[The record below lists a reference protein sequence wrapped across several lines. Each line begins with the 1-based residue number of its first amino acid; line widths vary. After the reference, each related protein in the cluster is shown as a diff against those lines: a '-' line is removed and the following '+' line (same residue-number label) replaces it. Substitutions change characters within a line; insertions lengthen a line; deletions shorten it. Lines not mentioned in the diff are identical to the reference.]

1 MFSRKKEKSS
11 DVLKAKNSAIAFL
24 AKREYSKL
32 ELYQK
37 LFLRYTK
44 EASLEALSYCV
55 SNNYQSDLRYSQM
68 LCRHIINQLCGP
80 LRLLRDAKIKGIST
94 SLIQSFIDETDW
106 DELAKDF
113 LLKKYS
119 KEDLLDY
126 ELSQKSLAAL
136 ARRGFS
142 NSCCLRALELAKEA
156 IL

>member
-1 MFSRKKEKSS
+1 
-11 DVLKAKNSAIAFL
+11 
-24 AKREYSKL
+24 
-32 ELYQK
+32 
-37 LFLRYTK
+37 
-44 EASLEALSYCV
+44 
-55 SNNYQSDLRYSQM
+55 M
-68 LCRHIINQLCGP
+68 LCRHIINQLYGP

-126 ELSQKSLAAL
+126 ELSQKSLATL

-142 NSCCLRALELAKEA
+142 NSCCIRALELAKEA

>member
-1 MFSRKKEKSS
+1 MTDKVR
-11 DVLKAKNSAIAFL
+11 
-24 AKREYSKL
+24 
-32 ELYQK
+32 
-37 LFLRYTK
+37 
-44 EASLEALSYCV
+44 ALNV
-55 SNNYQSDLRYSQM
+55 SNVAAIMMYEAMRQQNFPN
-68 LCRHIINQLCGP
+68 LCEFEP
-80 LRLLRDAKIKGIST
+80 ETMKG
-94 SLIQSFIDETDW
+94 
-106 DELAKDF
+106 KDF